1 MTYREQDPTLWALI
15 KQEEARQAHNIELI
29 ASENIVSEGVRQAQ
43 GSVLTNKYSEGLPGA
58 RYYGGNEVIDEIE
71 SLAIE
76 RAKKL
81 FGAEF
86 ANVQPYSGSQANAA
100 VYQAFLQPG
109 DTVLSM
115 SLAAGGHVTH
125 GGPTS
130 FSGKLYNFIHYG
142 VDATTELL
150 DYDVVLA
157 QARKYQPKMIIA
169 GASAYS
175 RVIDFKRFR
184 AIADEVNALL
194 MVDMAHIA
202 GLVATGAHPSPIPYA
217 DVVTSTTH
225 KTLRG
230 PRAGLILAQAQYAD
244 IINDAVFPGTQG
256 GPHEH
261 VIAGKAVAFGEALE
275 PEFTHYIEQVLK
287 NAAAMAD
294 EFTTDGTFRVI
305 TGGTDNHL
313 LNIDITASG
322 LDGQQA
328 ETLLDAIGIT
338 TNKEPIPNETLVGT
352 SGIRIGSPTITTR
365 GFDEQAS
372 RAVVRL
378 MIDVLMHHDQVTVK
392 KEQYKQA
399 VRELTRSHPI
409 KR

>member
-1 MTYREQDPTLWALI
+1 MTYQDQDPILWALI
-15 KQEEARQAHNIELI
+15 KQEEERQANNIELI
-29 ASENIVSEGVRQAQ
+29 ASENIVSKGVRMAQ

-71 SLAIE
+71 TLAIE

-125 GGPTS
+125 GGDTS
-130 FSGKLYNFIHYG
+130 FSGKLYNFVHYG
-142 VDATTELL
+142 VDQKTERL
-150 DYDVVLA
+150 DYDAVLA
-157 QARKYQPKMIIA
+157 QARKYQPKLIIA

-184 AIADEVNALL
+184 TIADEVGALL

-230 PRAGLILAQAQYAD
+230 PRAGLILAKAQYAD
-244 IINDAVFPGTQG
+244 ILNAAVFPGTQG

-261 VIAGKAVAFGEALE
+261 VIAGKAVAFGEELQ
-275 PEFTHYIEQVLK
+275 PEFKHYIEQVLK

-294 EFTTDGTFRVI
+294 EFTIDGTFRVI

-322 LDGQQA
+322 LNGQQA
-328 ETLLDAIGIT
+328 EVLLDSVGIT
-338 TNKEPIPNETLVGT
+338 TNKEPIPNETLAAT
-352 SGIRIGSPTITTR
+352 SGIRIGSPAITTR
-365 GFDEQAS
+365 GFDEQAA
-372 RAVVRL
+372 RQVVRL
-378 MIDVLMHHDQVTVK
+378 IIDILMHHEQVATNK
-392 KEQYKQA
+392 INYQKA
-399 VRELTRSHPI
+399 VRELTAKYPI
-409 KR
+409 ES

>member
-1 MTYREQDPTLWALI
+1 MTYQEQDPTLWALI
-15 KQEEARQAHNIELI
+15 QQEEARQAHNIELI

-43 GSVLTNKYSEGLPGA
+43 GSVLTNKYAEGLPGA
-58 RYYGGNEVIDEIE
+58 RYYGGNEVIDAIE
-71 SLAIE
+71 TLAIE

-130 FSGKLYNFIHYG
+130 FSGQLYNFVHYG
-142 VDATTELL
+142 VDPTTELL
-150 DYDVVLA
+150 DYDAVLA

-184 AIADEVNALL
+184 AIADEVGALL

-202 GLVATGAHPSPIPYA
+202 GLVATGAHPSPITYA

-244 IINDAVFPGTQG
+244 IINKAVFPGTQG

-261 VIAGKAVAFGEALE
+261 AIAGKAVAFGEALQ
-275 PEFTHYIEQVLK
+275 PEFGHYIEQVLK

-328 ETLLDAIGIT
+328 ETLLDSIGIT
-338 TNKEPIPNETLVGT
+338 TNKEPIPNETLAGT
-352 SGIRIGSPTITTR
+352 SGIRIGSPAITTR

-378 MIDVLMHHDQVTVK
+378 MIDVLMHHDQITAN
-392 KEQYKQA
+392 KEQYQQA
-399 VRELTRSHPI
+399 VRELTGAHPI
-409 KR
+409 N